1 MSKNWKLIHIK
12 SKQRGED
19 ELSPKLPT
27 SEQLEY
33 GEIAINYGH
42 DIETI
47 AIRNDND
54 EIIKFIPEHKVKE
67 YVDRR
72 INELLAEVMVKSPFF
87 FVVCSFDSGVFL
99 LYDFNRISDR
109 NRFVNLIVRYQDKA

>member
-54 EIIKFIPEHKVKE
+54 EIIKFIPEHKIKE
-67 YVDRR
+67 YVDQR
-72 INELLAEVMVKSPFF
+72 IKELLAEVNEKSPFDIDEA
-87 FVVCSFDSGVFL
+87 SIDSGE
-99 LYDFNRISDR
+99 Y
-109 NRFVNLIVRYQDKA
+109 

>member
-19 ELSPKLPT
+19 NLSPKLPT
-27 SEQLEY
+27 CEQLEY
-33 GEIAINYGH
+33 GEIAINYGK

-47 AIRNDND
+47 AIRNEND
-54 EIIKFIPEHKVKE
+54 EIIKFIPEYKIKE

-72 INELLAEVMVKSPFF
+72 INELLAEVKDKSPFDTDDT
-87 FVVCSFDSGVFL
+87 SIDSGE
-99 LYDFNRISDR
+99 Y
-109 NRFVNLIVRYQDKA
+109 

>member
-33 GEIAINYGH
+33 GEIAINYGK

-47 AIRNDND
+47 AIRNEND
-54 EIIKFIPEHKVKE
+54 EIIKFIPEHKIKE

-72 INELLAEVMVKSPFF
+72 IAEVMTLMEKQSNEIELDDNN
-87 FVVCSFDSGVFL
+87 SIDSGE
-99 LYDFNRISDR
+99 Y
-109 NRFVNLIVRYQDKA
+109 

>member
-12 SKQRGED
+12 SKQRGDD

-72 INELLAEVMVKSPFF
+72 INELLAEAKDKSPFNIDDT
-87 FVVCSFDSGVFL
+87 SIDSGE
-99 LYDFNRISDR
+99 Y
-109 NRFVNLIVRYQDKA
+109 

>member
-1 MSKNWKLIHIK
+1 MSQKWKLIHIK

-27 SEQLEY
+27 SDQLEY

-42 DIETI
+42 GVETI

-54 EIIKFIPEHKVKE
+54 EIVKFIPEHKVRE
-67 YVDRR
+67 YIDSAIKAVIPSILRQIEEKIDTMSLPETDDVS
-72 INELLAEVMVKSPFF
+72 I
-87 FVVCSFDSGVFL
+87 DSGE
-99 LYDFNRISDR
+99 Y
-109 NRFVNLIVRYQDKA
+109 